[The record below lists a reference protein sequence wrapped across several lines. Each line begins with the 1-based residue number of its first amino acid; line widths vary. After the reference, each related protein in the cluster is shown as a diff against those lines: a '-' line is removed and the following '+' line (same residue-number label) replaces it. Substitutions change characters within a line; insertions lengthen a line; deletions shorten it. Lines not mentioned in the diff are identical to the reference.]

1 MSTPSA
7 PRPVARRLAVLVALV
22 MTGLVALSGCGSVY
36 EVPLPGGAKVG
47 ENPITVHVEF
57 RDVLDLVPQ
66 STVKVDDVTVGRVT
80 SVKLEGYHADVTM
93 LLPRHIE
100 LPDNA
105 RAEIRQTSLLGEKFV
120 SLSPPVG
127 EPASGKLGDGD
138 VIPLARSGRNP
149 EVEEVLGAL
158 SLLLNG
164 GGVGQLKII
173 AEELNDAFGG
183 REDEARSVLTQLHVF
198 MGQLDDNKA
207 GIVRSIESLN
217 RLAVEVKDQ
226 DGAIKSALDNLPAA
240 LKSIDSQ
247 RADLVKMLK
256 ALDRLS
262 GVGVRVIKASK
273 TSTINSLRSLAPV
286 LEKLADAGSDLP
298 NSLQV
303 FLTYPFV
310 DAAIGRDPQV
320 ARNLHMGDYTNLNA
334 RLDINVTSP
343 PVLPSLPTVPS
354 PIVDA
359 CIAVKKQVSSAAA
372 GAVKGLPTP
381 PFTKKQKAT
390 IKKRIVKRVMGSID
404 CNNPGNIPAKVAK
417 ALAQILKDGIP
428 GVPLPHLTKLPSLPG
443 VTLPS
448 LPGGLPKLPRT
459 GTAFDRAV
467 DPSRVDVFNGPAGAA
482 AEIGYNSTL
491 AVLLLQGVK
500 G

>member
-1 MSTPSA
+1 MSTSSA
-7 PRPVARRLAVLVALV
+7 PRPGARSLAGLVALV

-36 EVPLPGGAKVG
+36 DVPLPGGAKVG
-47 ENPITVHVEF
+47 DNPITVHVEF

-80 SVKLEGYHADVTM
+80 SVKLEGYHADVTI
-93 LLPRHIE
+93 LLPRDTE

-138 VIPLARSGRNP
+138 LIPLARSGRNP

-217 RLAVEVKDQ
+217 RLAVELKDQ

-310 DAAIGRDPQV
+310 DAGIGRDPQV

-359 CIAVKKQVSSAAA
+359 CIAVKKQVSSAA
-372 GAVKGLPTP
+372 GRAVKGLPTP
-381 PFTKKQKAT
+381 PFTKKQKAA

-404 CNNPGNIPAKVAK
+404 CKNPGNIPAKVAK

-428 GVPLPHLTKLPSLPG
+428 GVPLPHLTKLPSVPG

-467 DPSRVDVFNGPAGAA
+467 DPGTVDVFNGPAGAA

>member
-1 MSTPSA
+1 MSTSSA
-7 PRPVARRLAVLVALV
+7 PRPGARGLAGLVALV
-22 MTGLVALSGCGSVY
+22 MAGLVALSGCGSVY

-47 ENPITVHVEF
+47 DNPITVHVEF

-93 LLPRHIE
+93 LLPRDIE

-127 EPASGKLGDGD
+127 EPGSGKLGDGD

-217 RLAVEVKDQ
+217 RLAVELKDQ

-262 GVGVRVIKASK
+262 GVGVRVIRASK

-359 CIAVKKQVSSAAA
+359 CIAVKKQVSSAA
-372 GAVKGLPTP
+372 GRAVKGLPTP
-381 PFTKKQKAT
+381 PFTKKQKAA

-404 CNNPGNIPAKVAK
+404 CKNPGNIPAKVAK

-428 GVPLPHLTKLPSLPG
+428 GVPLPNLTKLPSIPG

-467 DPSRVDVFNGPAGAA
+467 DPSTVDVFNGPAGAA